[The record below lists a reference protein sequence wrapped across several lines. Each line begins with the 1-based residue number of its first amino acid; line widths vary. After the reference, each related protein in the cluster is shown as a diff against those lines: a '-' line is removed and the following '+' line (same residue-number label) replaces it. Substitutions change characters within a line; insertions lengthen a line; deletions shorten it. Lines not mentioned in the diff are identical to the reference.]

1 MKNRI
6 QQLMQVQHMNQQ
18 AFSNLTGI
26 STATLSNILNG
37 KTNPTMGQ
45 VSALMKTFPTLD
57 SRWLLFGE
65 GEMFIPDSKN
75 SQEPEAASDSS
86 HPSIGHQGNTDKMAE
101 HGYAANQPADLFSV
115 GHNSINSNTH
125 QSANNSQH
133 SPSSVSSRQQYGQS
147 HQQYGSSQYP
157 QMQINAVSRRITEIR
172 VYYDDQTW
180 ESFTPKK

>member
-65 GEMFIPDSKN
+65 GEMFVSDRVN
-75 SQEPEAASDSS
+75 SQDPDANNNSS
-86 HPSIGHQGNTDKMAE
+86 QGTIAQHGATDKMAE
-101 HGYAANQPADLFSV
+101 RSNATNQPADLFSV
-115 GHNSINSNTH
+115 GHNSINTNPQ
-125 QSANNSQH
+125 QSANSSQH
-133 SPSSVSSRQQYGQS
+133 SPSSVSSRQQYGHA
-147 HQQYGSSQYP
+147 HQQYGSPQYP
-157 QMQINAVSRRITEIR
+157 QMQINAASRRITEIR

>member
-6 QQLMQVQHMNQQ
+6 LQIMQVQHMNQQ

-65 GEMFIPDSKN
+65 GEMFVSDRASSQDPDANNN
-75 SQEPEAASDSS
+75 SS
-86 HPSIGHQGNTDKMAE
+86 QGTFTQQGTTDKMAE
-101 HGYAANQPADLFSV
+101 RNNATNQPADLFSV
-115 GHNSINSNTH
+115 GHNSINANPQ

-133 SPSSVSSRQQYGQS
+133 SPSSVSARQHYGQS
-147 HQQYGSSQYP
+147 HQQYGSPQYP
-157 QMQINAVSRRITEIR
+157 QMQINAASRRITEIR

>member
-18 AFSNLTGI
+18 AFSNFTGI

-65 GEMFIPDSKN
+65 GEMFVSDRATSKN
-75 SQEPEAASDSS
+75 PDAAADGNQG
-86 HPSIGHQGNTDKMAE
+86 SIGQQGTTDKMAE
-101 HGYAANQPADLFSV
+101 HTNPANHPVDLFSV

-133 SPSSVSSRQQYGQS
+133 SPSSVSSRQQYGHA

-157 QMQINAVSRRITEIR
+157 QMQINSTSRRITEIR